1 MGYNPGIK
9 KRDDKHQRRISVM
22 TKPITGQYE
31 YTHSSGVGLD
41 YFTSRVD
48 RIILQANGQFVYIVQ
63 ERSRLANAAQSL
75 MSGQQVATNA
85 PEIRREGSYTTQGN
99 VITFH
104 FDDGTQDQG
113 QVAWNGGGIQFGPNF
128 FNKVSDSTLLPPTH
142 RLKKDMDDIAKG
154 LKIASTIG
162 GMAVKAA
169 KTIHNTMQS
178 TQEPGIGPTQS
189 SSPPAQP
196 AQATSPSPAPAQQ
209 VQSAP
214 PAYTP

>member
-9 KRDDKHQRRISVM
+9 KRDDTPQRGKSVM

-48 RIILQANGQFVYIVQ
+48 RIILQANGQFIYIVQ

-75 MSGQQVATNA
+75 MSGHQVATNA

-99 VITFH
+99 LITFH

-113 QVAWNGGGIQFGPNF
+113 QLAWDGRHT
-128 FNKVSDSTLLPPTH
+128 V
-142 RLKKDMDDIAKG
+142 RAK
-154 LKIASTIG
+154 LF
-162 GMAVKAA
+162 
-169 KTIHNTMQS
+169 
-178 TQEPGIGPTQS
+178 
-189 SSPPAQP
+189 
-196 AQATSPSPAPAQQ
+196 
-209 VQSAP
+209 
-214 PAYTP
+214 